1 MRGGNGVFIGS
12 RRLQQTRTHK
22 NARVVADGYDPQCT
36 FLGDKKYYRLC
47 LLEAK
52 NVTMV
57 LLLFFL
63 YFSIVQ
69 YIRIVVEPLEKNAPH
84 LAISRLRDALSYK
97 AVKGEGWGGFLTSQL
112 LKSDLVP
119 HMVSSFA

>member
-1 MRGGNGVFIGS
+1 
-12 RRLQQTRTHK
+12 
-22 NARVVADGYDPQCT
+22 
-36 FLGDKKYYRLC
+36 
-47 LLEAK
+47 
-52 NVTMV
+52 MV

-97 AVKGEGWGGFLTSQL
+97 AVNSFIAKGAHERPLVKLFWRELTNFSGQWFP
-112 LKSDLVP
+112 KASRVA
-119 HMVSSFA
+119 MES

>member
-1 MRGGNGVFIGS
+1 
-12 RRLQQTRTHK
+12 
-22 NARVVADGYDPQCT
+22 
-36 FLGDKKYYRLC
+36 
-47 LLEAK
+47 
-52 NVTMV
+52 MV

-97 AVKGEGWGGFLTSQL
+97 AVNMCRVLLYKNKKIGGRQL
-112 LKSDLVP
+112 IGMALV
-119 HMVSSFA
+119 VRVGKEVR

>member
-1 MRGGNGVFIGS
+1 MGKT
-12 RRLQQTRTHK
+12 LTK
-22 NARVVADGYDPQCT
+22 CT

-69 YIRIVVEPLEKNAPH
+69 YVCIVVEPLDKNAPH
-84 LAISRLRDALSYK
+84 LAISRLRDANSYK
-97 AVKGEGWGGFLTSQL
+97 AVK
-112 LKSDLVP
+112 
-119 HMVSSFA
+119 A

>member
-1 MRGGNGVFIGS
+1 
-12 RRLQQTRTHK
+12 
-22 NARVVADGYDPQCT
+22 
-36 FLGDKKYYRLC
+36 
-47 LLEAK
+47 
-52 NVTMV
+52 MV

-97 AVKGEGWGGFLTSQL
+97 AVKSPLNLRGARTYSKVGIVLIVPGGSTGIN
-112 LKSDLVP
+112 
-119 HMVSSFA
+119 